1 MTTEK
6 RKLVQAE
13 TAMVNEEGEMLE
25 TQMELQRVNTKVI
38 EVERKQEKNKKFEL
52 LFQSMIKKSKTKIN
66 TALTLKKEEKLGEE
80 SKVHLNS
87 GY

>member
-66 TALTLKKEEKLGEE
+66 TALTL
-80 SKVHLNS
+80 
-87 GY
+87 

>member
-13 TAMVNEEGEMLE
+13 TAMVNDEGEMLE

-66 TALTLKKEEKLGEE
+66 TALTL
-80 SKVHLNS
+80 
-87 GY
+87 